1 MDNVNEVVYLGDE
14 MSKVVYCNSS
24 GRIYVE
30 YYYEEDKLHR
40 EDGPAVIAYYESGN
54 KKLGSYYLNGK
65 LHREDGPAVIA
76 YYESGNKKLGSYYLN
91 GKLHREDGPAV
102 IWYSQSGEIFD
113 DYYINGEYLTKDEFE
128 KK

>member
-1 MDNVNEVVYLGDE
+1 MKIMDNVNEVVYLGDE

-65 LHREDGPAVIA
+65 LHREDGPAVI
-76 YYESGNKKLGSYYLN
+76 
-91 GKLHREDGPAV
+91 
-102 IWYSQSGEIFD
+102 WYSQSGEIFD